1 MCGMCGTQRLGGRGD
16 RVITCKPKSRCRRT
30 ALCNKMQHQAQGTK
44 SAPACIRPP
53 QTSSCV
59 PSIDQTRQNVNVTGL
74 LYCDTALLGK
84 NNPEGGQ
91 TGRNVLHPCKP
102 PATYKSWQ
110 PEERNDPRYF
120 CSLVC
125 AAQTPVPLY
134 SGCKATKLMPMTRLA
149 ETHGRLPGTCAR
161 RDGRPVTKI
170 NG

>member
-44 SAPACIRPP
+44 SAPACIQPP

-102 PATYKSWQ
+102 PATHTRAGNLKSGMTQDIFVHWYA
-110 PEERNDPRYF
+110 PPKPPSLSIRVVKLRNSCP
-120 CSLVC
+120 
-125 AAQTPVPLY
+125 
-134 SGCKATKLMPMTRLA
+134 
-149 ETHGRLPGTCAR
+149 
-161 RDGRPVTKI
+161 
-170 NG
+170 